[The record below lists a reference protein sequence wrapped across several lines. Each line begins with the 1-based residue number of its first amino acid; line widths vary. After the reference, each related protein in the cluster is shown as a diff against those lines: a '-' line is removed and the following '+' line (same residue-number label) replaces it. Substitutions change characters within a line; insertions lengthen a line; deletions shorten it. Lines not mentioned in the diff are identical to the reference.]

1 MNLRIRN
8 FMSHALCQ
16 QNRYSMGIKKTWKYG
31 LTLIWISHET
41 KLKLKTFMAPYWLPW
56 MAPHWLPW
64 QARGK
69 FFWSEESWLVRS
81 RNLVEEGQIPI
92 FQRRPDCQ
100 TSICERS
107 ERKKRSRSDL
117 FFREFYTWWQ
127 ICHGAEMF
135 LSHRTMKPS
144 EQICCMHICMLI
156 SSSQNKKKER
166 NGQWK
171 RQREYWGGRSLSS
184 INMRPAS
191 LALSTLCHATE
202 K

>member
-8 FMSHALCQ
+8 YMPHALCQ
-16 QNRYSMGIKKTWKYG
+16 QNRYLMGIKKTWKYG

-92 FQRRPDCQ
+92 FQRRPVSQ
-100 TSICERS
+100 ISFLRAQRAI
-107 ERKKRSRSDL
+107 KRPLRGL
-117 FFREFYTWWQ
+117 FFELIY
-127 ICHGAEMF
+127 IMIYLHD
-135 LSHRTMKPS
+135 
-144 EQICCMHICMLI
+144 IMLCNSTVI
-156 SSSQNKKKER
+156 SGDNY
-166 NGQWK
+166 WK
-171 RQREYWGGRSLSS
+171 
-184 INMRPAS
+184 
-191 LALSTLCHATE
+191 TVV
-202 K
+202 